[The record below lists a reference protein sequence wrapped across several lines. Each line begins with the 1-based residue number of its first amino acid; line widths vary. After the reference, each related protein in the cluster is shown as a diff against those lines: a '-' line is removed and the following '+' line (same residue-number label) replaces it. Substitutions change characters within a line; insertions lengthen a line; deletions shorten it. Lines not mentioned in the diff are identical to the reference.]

1 MMKVCG
7 LYLESRV
14 HRLSANRILYSL
26 IIPILLPIY
35 NDIGANVVAIVF
47 NNIQTERL
55 VRMNTSVVNDYNSTE
70 VASLEIF
77 DSHFTLILD
86 VTAVI
91 NTATVKT
98 VETTRLI

>member
-1 MMKVCG
+1 MV
-7 LYLESRV
+7 
-14 HRLSANRILYSL
+14 
-26 IIPILLPIY
+26 LPIY

-47 NNIQTERL
+47 NNIRAERL

-77 DSHFTLILD
+77 DGHFTLILD

-91 NTATVKT
+91 NAATVKT
-98 VETTRLI
+98 VETSSLIEPTVTTSSLRK